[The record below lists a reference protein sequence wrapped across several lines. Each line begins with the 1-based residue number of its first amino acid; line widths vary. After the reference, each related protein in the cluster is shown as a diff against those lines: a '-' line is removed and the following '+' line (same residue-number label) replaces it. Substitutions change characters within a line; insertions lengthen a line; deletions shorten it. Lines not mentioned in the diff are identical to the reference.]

1 MWTDLS
7 HRNTIDRPGR
17 DHERDISLDRSQP
30 VELVPHGK
38 LYELV
43 ECVDFSLSHLE
54 PSLALSAA
62 RLRSVCTTV
71 RIKPPFELLH
81 GSPFLAPQCEHGTLY
96 APMMAMVN
104 YVHLLW
110 THRIN
115 GSQSRSKNVPSF
127 SR

>member
-1 MWTDLS
+1 M
-7 HRNTIDRPGR
+7 
-17 DHERDISLDRSQP
+17 
-30 VELVPHGK
+30 
-38 LYELV
+38 
-43 ECVDFSLSHLE
+43 
-54 PSLALSAA
+54 
-62 RLRSVCTTV
+62 
-71 RIKPPFELLH
+71 KPPFELLH